1 MSGEIH
7 FEAGVLTEYW
17 LGTLPTPDEE
27 RVEEHLFDCDQCAGR
42 LDDVIALARGI
53 SEIARGGALLTV
65 VSESFLKHAQDD
77 GLRIRQYAPP
87 AGGSVACTV
96 TAEDDL
102 LVGRLAANLAG
113 AKQID
118 LSLCA
123 PTGEEQFRLRD
134 IPFDASADSVLWQ
147 QSITF
152 AKAAPTS
159 TMVARLI
166 QVEDAGEEKLL
177 GEYTFN
183 HTRTLPGPGAW

>member
-1 MSGEIH
+1 MSGQIH
-7 FEAGVLTEYW
+7 FDASTLTEYW
-17 LGTLPTPDEE
+17 LGTLPKIEE
-27 RVEEHLFDCDQCAGR
+27 ELIEEHLFACDECCAR
-42 LDDVIALARGI
+42 FDEVITLAEGI
-53 SEIARGGALLTV
+53 SQIARGGALLTV
-65 VSESFLKHAQDD
+65 VSESFLKHAADE
-77 GLRIRQYAPP
+77 GLHIRQYSPP

-96 TAEDDL
+96 TADDDL
-102 LVGRLAANLAG
+102 LVGRLEVNLHG
-113 AKQID
+113 AKQVD

-152 AKAAPTS
+152 AKGAPTS

-166 QVEDAGEEKLL
+166 QVEEAGEEKVL
-177 GEYTFN
+177 GEYTFI